1 MHTEKEHAIVLRN
14 VNKSFG
20 GVKAIDNV
28 SFILGHD
35 KSAVLIGPNG
45 AGKTTLFN
53 LITGEVPLDS
63 GEIYI
68 FGVDISNSSVQKRS
82 KLGLARTYQ
91 IYNLFNGMTAEENI
105 YLALSSNEWKSKRNK
120 FPFLTPWQKNKNK
133 MDRIKEVL
141 KSVELEDKKHI
152 LVDNLSHGEQRQLE
166 LGMAIAPDPK
176 IMLLD
181 EPMAGLSP
189 TERKLVNKLIL
200 KLAVEKNI
208 IVIEH
213 DIDFALNITDNVMV
227 LDRGKV
233 IAKGSPESIKGNV
246 EVQKI
251 YKME

>member
-1 MHTEKEHAIVLRN
+1 
-14 VNKSFG
+14 
-20 GVKAIDNV
+20 
-28 SFILGHD
+28 
-35 KSAVLIGPNG
+35 
-45 AGKTTLFN
+45 
-53 LITGEVPLDS
+53 
-63 GEIYI
+63 
-68 FGVDISNSSVQKRS
+68 
-82 KLGLARTYQ
+82 
-91 IYNLFNGMTAEENI
+91 
-105 YLALSSNEWKSKRNK
+105 
-120 FPFLTPWQKNKNK
+120 

-166 LGMAIAPDPK
+166 LGMAIAPAPK